1 MQNIDTFMNRQIKM
15 PQVISDA
22 LRHIPVEACH
32 NANGEDADEVN
43 AFTPAFIE
51 ALRNQLQR
59 QRLDGCYL
67 QSNLELHRN
76 NYPFVTTE
84 SDERPDIVLHD
95 NESLWFLAEIKMRN
109 NPDALHDL
117 VKLTGYKQNFNKCMG
132 YLCFIMVNVSLREF
146 ASVLRESE
154 LNFAEIERGI
164 LCYCLHD
171 GQVECRELGN
181 ILEG

>member
-1 MQNIDTFMNRQIKM
+1 M
-15 PQVISDA
+15 PQVIGDA
-22 LRHIPVEACH
+22 LRNIPVEACH

-59 QRLDGCYL
+59 HLIDGYYL
-67 QSNLELHRN
+67 HTNLELHRN

-95 NESLWFLAEIKMRN
+95 NKSLWFLAEIKMRN
-109 NPDALHDL
+109 NPDALNDL
-117 VKLTGYKQNFNKCMG
+117 VKLTGYNQNFNKGMG
-132 YLCFIMVNVSLREF
+132 LLCFIIVNISMYEF
-146 ASVLRESE
+146 ASMLRERE

-171 GQVECRELGN
+171 GQVECRELGI